1 MGDLENKNLEETA
14 GDQAAVNEKQ
24 ENGNQKA
31 GNQKAAMPLRT
42 CLVMILAG
50 AYVAY
55 LGVSLCQNV
64 INGAEG
70 SSAGFM
76 VAGVIFVVLG
86 VVFVINGIRGS
97 IKASKV
103 QKEQTAE
110 GEGQASETEAVE
122 EASGADISG
131 NENTSSQG
139 RKMSIADRANLVS
152 QLGDANEDEKE

>member
-1 MGDLENKNLEETA
+1 MGDMENKNLEENT

-24 ENGNQKA
+24 ENGK
-31 GNQKAAMPLRT
+31 QKAAMPLRT

-97 IKASKV
+97 IKASKA
-103 QKEQTAE
+103 QKEQAAE
-110 GEGQASETEAVE
+110 GGAQVSETETVE
-122 EASGADISG
+122 DASS
-131 NENTSSQG
+131 EVVSRTESTPSQG
-139 RKMSIADRANLVS
+139 KKMSIADRANLVS
-152 QLGDANEDEKE
+152 QLGDASEDEEE